1 VQDWLGAEIELYAG
15 DTKVQDVIKI
25 QPGEEWPELH
35 GGGGS
40 DFRPFFEL
48 SEEDSPPDGILI
60 LTDGWIAW
68 PSTPPD
74 CKCLTLTT
82 GKDSP
87 FGESVKI
94 EV

>member
-1 VQDWLGAEIELYAG
+1 MVVVAV
-15 DTKVQDVIKI
+15 TFV
-25 QPGEEWPELH
+25 
-35 GGGGS
+35 
-40 DFRPFFEL
+40 L
-48 SEEDSPPDGILI
+48 SSSCQKKTARLMASFI

-94 EV
+94 KV